1 MIYRIKPIVYCP
13 AAAVI
18 SVVKSAYMLQVK
30 EPEKFGNSLYT
41 KFKIQWSLTDTF
53 AEVAGEV
60 EVKTIHTLEYNIEQ
74 LAEGRRYFI
83 RASFGN
89 PKGYGPFCASR
100 PRSLVPSSWRNVDH
114 KAPRIRWD
122 LREGSLS

>member
-1 MIYRIKPIVYCP
+1 MKFESFKIRKTEGI
-13 AAAVI
+13 AF
-18 SVVKSAYMLQVK
+18 QVK

-60 EVKTIHTLEYNIEQ
+60 EVKTVHTLEYNIEQ

-89 PKGYGPFCASR
+89 PKGYGPFGASR
-100 PRSLVPSSWRNVDH
+100 PRSLVPSSWRNVDS
-114 KAPRIRWD
+114 KAPRIR
-122 LREGSLS
+122 

>member
-1 MIYRIKPIVYCP
+1 MWIREAQKLRYVSGSGTLR
-13 AAAVI
+13 VI
-18 SVVKSAYMLQVK
+18 FVFQVK

-60 EVKTIHTLEYNIEQ
+60 EVKTVHTLEYNIEQ

-89 PKGYGPFCASR
+89 PKGYGPFGASR
-100 PRSLVPSSWRNVDH
+100 PRSLVPSSWRNVDS
-114 KAPRIRWD
+114 KAPRIR
-122 LREGSLS
+122 